1 MIMMVK
7 KINVLMLLDKLN
19 IGGTETNVFAST
31 KELLKKGV
39 TVVIAGRPGP
49 MMEQFK
55 TLGCSVY
62 TQFPY
67 DRESVL
73 KALLHIIKNHDI
85 NILHAHQLPS
95 GRYARK
101 ISEKL
106 GIPVIFTVHGTY
118 YKKKKIRQLLLSKKS
133 NTKVS
138 AVSVSPPVQDWLQR
152 QGIQNVL
159 IPNGINMQDFC
170 FNNFSTLRQEIGLT
184 QQEPIALYASRL
196 AWDKVKVCRQFIEAG
211 VDVRKRYFPN
221 LHLVIVGSG
230 KYSWKIKSLVD
241 SIHKQSGEKFIHLL
255 GSRNDMPTIYSGST
269 CVVGTGRV
277 ALESM
282 ACERP
287 VIAMGTRGLFG
298 IVEPSNFTEAWEHYF
313 CDHKV
318 FQPYSKEVFTT
329 CLANVLSAPSKHIF
343 LGKQG
348 RKYVTQHFQITHVV
362 QQLIQLY
369 ESKLLQ
375 VTKV

>member
-1 MIMMVK
+1 MVMTIK
-7 KINVLMLLDKLN
+7 DINVLMLLDKLN
-19 IGGTETNVFAST
+19 IGGTETNVLAST

-39 TVVIAGRPGP
+39 KVVIAGRPGL
-49 MMEQFK
+49 MMEEFK
-55 TLGCSVY
+55 KLDCPVY

-67 DRESVL
+67 EREYIL
-73 KALLHIIKNHDI
+73 KALLNIVKKHEI

-95 GRYARK
+95 GRYARRM
-101 ISEKL
+101 SDKL
-106 GIPVIFTVHGTY
+106 GIPLIFTAHGTY
-118 YKKKKIRQLLLSKKS
+118 YRKKKISNLLLSKSHKA
-133 NTKVS
+133 KVT
-138 AVSVSPPVQDWLQR
+138 AVSVSPPVLDWLQR

-159 IPNGINMQDFC
+159 IPNGISMQDFC

-211 VDVRKRYFPN
+211 VDVRNRYFPS

-241 SIHKQSGEKFIHLL
+241 SIHKQSGENFIHLL
-255 GSRNDMPTIYSGST
+255 GSRNDMASMYSGST

-298 IVEPSNFTEAWEHYF
+298 IVEPPNFTKAWEHYF

-318 FQPYSKEVFTT
+318 FQPYSKEIFTT
-329 CLANVLSAPSKHIF
+329 FLAHVLSAPSKHAYW
-343 LGKQG
+343 GQQG
-348 RKYVTQHFQITHVV
+348 RQYVTQHFQITHVV

-369 ESKLLQ
+369 ESKLFQ